1 MNRRTECESVVLTK
15 DEKLLLK
22 KIHKNPHIKL
32 KWEEVE
38 NLVEMGLVEEDDS
51 PLPEHGLY
59 SADIMSGTYCTTV
72 FYDVYMAYTHREFSL
87 LALKSVWLPIVVSVI
102 TNFATDGIQS
112 LLPLIQQWFA
122 SFL

>member
-1 MNRRTECESVVLTK
+1 MNRKAECESVVLTK

-22 KIHKNPHIKL
+22 KIHKNPHINL

-59 SADIMSGTYCTTV
+59 SADIMSGTYCTTE
-72 FYDVYMAYTHREFSL
+72 FYDVYMAYTHREFNL
-87 LALKSVWLPIVVSVI
+87 LVLKSLWFPILVSLI
-102 TNFATDGIQS
+102 TSLIINGIVQ
-112 LLPLIQQWFA
+112 LLL
-122 SFL
+122 LL

>member
-1 MNRRTECESVVLTK
+1 MNRKAECESVVLTK
-15 DEKLLLK
+15 DEKRLLK
-22 KIHKNPHIKL
+22 KIHKNPHINL

-51 PLPEHGLY
+51 PLPKRGLY
-59 SADIMSGTYCTTV
+59 SADIMSGTYCTTE
-72 FYDVYMAYTHREFSL
+72 FYDVYMAYIHKEIGL
-87 LALKSVWLPIVVSVI
+87 LTLKSVWLPIVVSVI